1 MNKLI
6 RIIRS
11 RVFRK
16 DDQPNWYY
24 KRLEICHSCKHNS
37 KNVNLNFFQ
46 KIMSYLNS
54 LEDFCTICSCQ
65 LKAKAS
71 EAQEDC
77 GLVGLGKES
86 KWKSINIKNQ

>member
-1 MNKLI
+1 
-6 RIIRS
+6 
-11 RVFRK
+11 
-16 DDQPNWYY
+16 
-24 KRLEICHSCKHNS
+24 
-37 KNVNLNFFQ
+37 
-46 KIMSYLNS
+46 MSYLNS